1 METEVLFKKYMDLRL
16 FQYLHSPTVRVSPMA
31 VSLKQGE
38 RWTEMFLCLF
48 SNLAMVDIITTH
60 QPRGRHEQCTWTLTN
75 LLYFLT

>member
-1 METEVLFKKYMDLRL
+1 MDGKREILLQKKFGPWM

-60 QPRGRHEQCTWTLTN
+60 QPRGRHVQCT
-75 LLYFLT
+75 